1 MRWRGFTLLE
11 LLIVII
17 IIGILA
23 AIALP
28 NFTPVKEKALDKEAQ
43 ASLRLIL
50 AAQKI
55 YRMEN
60 AFYFPHASYAGVV
73 DNGVINQNLKLEL
86 PTVASRAWN
95 YTCNSSPCAQGTRN
109 GDNARNWRYRLA
121 DTNPVS
127 GTCP

>member
-11 LLIVII
+11 LVMVII
-17 IIGILA
+17 VIGILA

-28 NFTPVKEKALDKEAQ
+28 NFTPMKEKALDKEAQ

-60 AFYFPHASYAGVV
+60 IFYFPQSGGPP
-73 DNGVINQNLKLEL
+73 DNTSINSFLKLEL
-86 PTVASRAWN
+86 PTIAGRAWN
-95 YTCNSSPCAQGTRN
+95 YTCTSSPCAEATRN
-109 GDNARNWRYRLA
+109 GDDSRNWRYLST
-121 DTNPVS
+121 DTDPVS
-127 GTCP
+127 GACP